1 MRFAKSNR
9 RHIVKPEMTA
19 MIDVIFLIVIFFMAT
34 AQFVVRARA
43 DLELPLEQGEDEQQ
57 VDVPPMVINVLHTGR
72 APFVI
77 GERELDMVGVL
88 SVIDLE
94 LVRLRKEGLD
104 ARDFELTIR
113 ADRRGISGVINELG
127 RELRERGITHWRL
140 AVEKSR

>member
-1 MRFAKSNR
+1 
-9 RHIVKPEMTA
+9 MTA

-72 APFVI
+72 QPFII
-77 GERELDMVGVL
+77 GERELDMPGVL
-88 SVIDLE
+88 SVIDFE
-94 LVRLRKEGLD
+94 LIRLRQEGLD
-104 ARDFELTIR
+104 AGDLELTIR
-113 ADRRGISGVINELG
+113 ADKRGMSGVVNELG
-127 RELRERGITHWRL
+127 RALRERGITHWRL